1 MKDIDRVFTQVGI
14 PEKIET
20 KPTLSGSAHFYG
32 HTSRVDAGHDR
43 TAQLHK
49 DSDHQGEKLH

>member
-43 TAQLHK
+43 PTHMHK
-49 DSDHQGEKLH
+49 DSDHQGE